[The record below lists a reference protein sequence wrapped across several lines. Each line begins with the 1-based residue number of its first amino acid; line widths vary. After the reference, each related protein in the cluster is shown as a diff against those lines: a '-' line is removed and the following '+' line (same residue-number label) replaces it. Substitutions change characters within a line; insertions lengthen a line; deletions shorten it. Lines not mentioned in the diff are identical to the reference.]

1 MVALRLSPHDGGFL
15 DSPPLVLAL
24 GSMATGRCVR
34 RPVIAAGP
42 ADSFFVVYENDMGID
57 RLGLEGRMLRIK

>member
-1 MVALRLSPHDGGFL
+1 
-15 DSPPLVLAL
+15 
-24 GSMATGRCVR
+24 MATGRCVR